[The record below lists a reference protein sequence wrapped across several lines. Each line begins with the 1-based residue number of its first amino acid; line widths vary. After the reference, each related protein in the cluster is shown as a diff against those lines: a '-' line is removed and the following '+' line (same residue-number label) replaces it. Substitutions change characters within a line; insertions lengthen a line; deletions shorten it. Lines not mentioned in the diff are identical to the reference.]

1 MGGWIAGVDG
11 CRAGWIVAR
20 QEAGAP
26 FIKVSVHSSFAAI
39 LADTEPPVAIA
50 VDMPIGLP
58 ERISQGGR
66 GPERLIRPLLGA
78 RQSSVFA
85 IPSRA
90 AVEARDY
97 GAACG
102 KALMTSDPPRK
113 VSKQAFMLF
122 QKIRE
127 IDALLRSGSVAV
139 GAPLRECIFEAH
151 PELAFWRLNAERSL
165 RHPKKIKGKLNPDG
179 LRERENL
186 LIAGGLPPAIV
197 TSPPAHGAAKDD
209 LLDSLALLCAA
220 RRIRDGTA
228 CPFPDP
234 PGRDA
239 HGLPIAIWG

>member
-1 MGGWIAGVDG
+1 VRGWIAGVDG

-20 QEAGAP
+20 QEVTAP
-26 FIKVSVHSSFAAI
+26 DIRVTVHSSFAAI
-39 LADTEPPVAIA
+39 LDGADTPLAIA

-58 ERISQGGR
+58 ERIGQGGR

-90 AVEARDY
+90 AVEAPDY
-97 GAACG
+97 GAACV
-102 KALMTSDPPRK
+102 KALSTSDPPRK

-127 IDALLRSGSVAV
+127 IDALLRSASVAV
-139 GAPLRECIFEAH
+139 GPPLRERIFEAH

-165 RHPKKIKGKLNPDG
+165 RHPKKIKGRPNPDG
-179 LRERENL
+179 LRERANL
-186 LIAGGLPPAIV
+186 LIAGSLPPAIV
-197 TSPPAHGAAKDD
+197 TSRPPPGAAEDD

-220 RRIRDGTA
+220 RRIRDGKA
-228 CPFPDP
+228 CSFPDP

-239 HGLPIAIWG
+239 QGLPIAIWG